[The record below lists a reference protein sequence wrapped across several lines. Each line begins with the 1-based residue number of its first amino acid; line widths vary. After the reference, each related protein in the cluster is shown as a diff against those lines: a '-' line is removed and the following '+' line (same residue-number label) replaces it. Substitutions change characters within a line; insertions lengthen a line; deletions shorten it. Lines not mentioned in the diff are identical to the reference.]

1 MIPRADGPR
10 KMRYASLRCAIG
22 CAGLCCMLLLAS
34 CTRALMPTPTVY
46 ANNRDVDPFAEL
58 RPELR
63 TSRFEVVYA
72 TDRGVSRR
80 TPDTLLYSTERMP
93 RLSFGACEVEIGR
106 GMDWEELH
114 AESRRRNR
122 AHQLK
127 LAVSKTRELG
137 QLPPIPHVLYA
148 RNADELEAMETAKR
162 DGIDR
167 LQAIVDERL
176 AHCRRKEAFVYV
188 HGYNSRF
195 DTAALTIAELWHFLG
210 REGVPILYSWPSGV
224 GTLGYLAEREY
235 GEASIGHLKTFLLAL
250 RGCEELERIHIIA
263 HSRGCDI
270 VTRAL
275 QELHIRFR
283 AQGRE
288 TRGELRLGHLVL
300 AAPDLDMYVAR
311 QRFLAEDV
319 QNVPE
324 RLTIYTS
331 PEDRAISISRWFHGG
346 DSRLGSVERD
356 ELSDSNLLSFA
367 RVSNIDVV
375 VSLAERTNFLAHR
388 YFTDSPAVSSDL
400 VLLLRYDYP
409 PGSEGGRPL
418 QQIESNLWLLPEDYP
433 HGFGALPT
441 AQDSS

>member
-1 MIPRADGPR
+1 MNSRVDGSRMARRVSPRR
-10 KMRYASLRCAIG
+10 LIG
-22 CAGLCCMLLLAS
+22 CLGLGCVFFLAS

-46 ANNRDVDPFAEL
+46 ANNRDADPFAEV
-58 RPELR
+58 RPELQSNR
-63 TSRFEVVYA
+63 IEVVYA

-80 TPDTLLYSTERMP
+80 APDTLLYSTERMP
-93 RLSFGACEVEIGR
+93 RLSFGACDIEIGR
-106 GMDWEELH
+106 DMAWAELH

-122 AHQLK
+122 EHPLR
-127 LAVSKTRELG
+127 LAVSKTHELG

-148 RNADELEAMETAKR
+148 RNAAELEAMEAAKR

-176 AHCRRKEAFVYV
+176 ANCRRKEAFVYV

-210 REGVPILYSWPSGV
+210 REGVPILYSWPAGV

-331 PEDRAISISRWFHGG
+331 PEDRAISISRWFYGG
-346 DSRLGSVERD
+346 DSRLGGVERD
-356 ELSDSNLLSFA
+356 ELSDPNLLSFA

-375 VSLAERTNFLAHR
+375 VSLAERTSFLAHR

-400 VLLLRYDYP
+400 VLLLRYDCP
-409 PGSEGGRPL
+409 PGTEGGRPL
-418 QQIESNLWLLPEDYP
+418 QPIESNLWLLPDDYP
-433 HGFGALPT
+433 GEGSALP
-441 AQDSS
+441 SSRDAS